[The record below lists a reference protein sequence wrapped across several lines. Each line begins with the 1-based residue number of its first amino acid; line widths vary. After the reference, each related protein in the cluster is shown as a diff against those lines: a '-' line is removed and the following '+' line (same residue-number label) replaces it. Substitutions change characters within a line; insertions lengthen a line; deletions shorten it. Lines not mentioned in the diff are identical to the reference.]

1 MDLWDVAKLM
11 AKRWYVALPVLVL
24 TMVGAMVTART
35 VKPDYTATTNVSLLP
50 PTKADEAGNGTGQT
64 VNPWDANSLTVATLT
79 YLNSKRLHDE
89 MKAQGFSDVWEADI
103 DERLRGLIVIQVTAP
118 TPELSQATA
127 RKLQDLAAAEVA
139 RRQAVYNLEPG
150 HQFTTI
156 PFDDGDNIEVV
167 TSKMKRALIVVV
179 GVGVIITIGLT
190 VSLDAFLRWRS
201 RRREETSAL
210 RPTVVV
216 GRKATANA
224 TGEKQQAT
232 AAPALAPAGAD
243 EPPDTQTQPLPTP
256 PSAPTQA
263 GTPTEEG
270 KPVPI
275 AQPMALRTLPAGVDG
290 GEEETTRVV
299 PAAGDPPA
307 DRRAGPSAGPG
318 PWPIPVEPVLTAN
331 DTTVVLPLS
340 SAQWMHQTRKSG
352 DGRENG
358 SR

>member
-11 AKRWYVALPVLVL
+11 ARRWYVALPLLVL
-24 TMVGAMVTART
+24 TMVGAMFTVQT
-35 VKPDYTATTNVSLLP
+35 VKPDYTATTNVSVLP
-50 PTKADEAGNGTGQT
+50 PTKADEAPNGAGQT

-103 DERLRGLIVIQVTAP
+103 DERLRGLIVIEVSAP

-127 RKLQDLAAAEVA
+127 RKLQELAAAEVA

-167 TSKMKRALIVVV
+167 TSKMKRALIAVV
-179 GVGVIITIGLT
+179 GVGIIITIGLT

-201 RRREETSAL
+201 RRREEMSAL

-216 GRKATANA
+216 GRKATADA
-224 TGEKQQAT
+224 TGEKQQPT
-232 AAPALAPAGAD
+232 AAPAPAGAD
-243 EPPDTQTQPLPTP
+243 GQADTEAKPHSTP
-256 PSAPTQA
+256 PSTSAQP
-263 GTPTEEG
+263 GTPTEEET
-270 KPVPI
+270 PVPI
-275 AQPMALRTLPAGVDG
+275 AQPMALRTVRAGVDG
-290 GEEETTRVV
+290 GEEATTRAV
-299 PAAGDPPA
+299 PAVGEPPTGARA
-307 DRRAGPSAGPG
+307 DQNGGPG

-340 SAQWMHQTRKSG
+340 STQWMHQTRKSG
-352 DGRENG
+352 DGTESG

>member
-11 AKRWYVALPVLVL
+11 ARRWYVALPVLVL
-24 TMVGAMVTART
+24 TMIGAIATVQT
-35 VKPDYTATTNVSLLP
+35 VKPDYKATTNVSLLP

-79 YLNSKRLHDE
+79 YLNSKRLHDQ
-89 MKAQGFSDVWEADI
+89 MKAEGFSDVWEADI
-103 DERLRGLIVIQVTAP
+103 DERLRGLIVIEVTAP

-127 RKLQDLAAAEVA
+127 RKLQELAAAEVA
-139 RRQAVYNLEPG
+139 RRQAVYNLDPG

-156 PFDDGDNIEVV
+156 PFDDGDNIEIA

-179 GVGVIITIGLT
+179 GVGIIITIALT

-216 GRKATANA
+216 GRQATQNA
-224 TGEKQQAT
+224 TGEKQQPT
-232 AAPALAPAGAD
+232 DAPTPAGAD
-243 EPPDTQTQPLPTP
+243 EPPDTEVQPPSTP
-256 PSAPTQA
+256 PSTPAPA
-263 GTPTEEG
+263 GTPTEEET
-270 KPVPI
+270 PAPI
-275 AQPMALRTLPAGVDG
+275 AQPMTLRTLPAGVDA

-299 PAAGDPPA
+299 AAAGDPPA
-307 DRRAGPSAGPG
+307 DVRGSQSAGPG
-318 PWPIPVEPVLTAN
+318 PWPIPVEPVLTTK

-352 DGRENG
+352 DGTENG